1 MVLAAL
7 GLVTVGCFPWS
18 TAREPAPAVAESP
31 APVLLQQAGRD
42 YPAAFVA
49 DCAAPLASDEW
60 RCERDDSTHVTEFP
74 PFALVVLEPVLPVRI
89 VTPGGARPVKVG
101 WLDRG
106 GKGTAVEVR
115 ADGSL
120 ALAAADLAHPRL
132 LAAFDEEPGAGV
144 RKSVWV
150 VQSADGYFKR

>member
-7 GLVTVGCFPWS
+7 GLAASSCFS
-18 TAREPAPAVAESP
+18 RSRESGPALEAP

-49 DCAAPLASDEW
+49 DCTAPLAADEW
-60 RCERDDSTHVTEFP
+60 KCTGDDSAHVPELP
-74 PFALVVLEPVLPVRI
+74 PFALVVLDPALPVRV
-89 VTPGGARPVKVG
+89 VTPGGARPLKVG
-101 WLDRG
+101 FLDRDRG
-106 GKGTAVEVR
+106 GIPVAVR
-115 ADGSL
+115 PDGSI
-120 ALAAADLAHPRL
+120 ALAAPDLARLRL
-132 LAAFDEEPGAGV
+132 LAAFDEEPGAGI